1 MRMRRLS
8 ATLTVIAMACAG
20 SATALA
26 QSKDL
31 AGTWVLDADKS
42 GRKDGPPT
50 MVLTLTDKE
59 FTGRVGAATAPAFV
73 FKLDG
78 TETTQK
84 DGARTSAVWKGS
96 KLEATV
102 TSAQGARETI
112 TFSREGAWL
121 VMEGTNPEK
130 GAMKFFFKKDPGKL

>member
-1 MRMRRLS
+1 MKRLI
-8 ATLTVIAMACAG
+8 ATLAVIAIACAG

-31 AGTWVLDADKS
+31 GGTWVLDAEKS

-50 MVLTLTDKE
+50 VILTLTEKE
-59 FTGRVGAATAPAFV
+59 FTGRIGAATAPAFV

-84 DGARTSAVWKGS
+84 DGAKTSAAWKGS
-96 KLEATV
+96 KIAATV

-112 TFSREGAWL
+112 TFSRDGAWL
-121 VMEGTNPEK
+121 VMEGTNPER
-130 GAMKFFFKKDPGKL
+130 GTMKFFFKKDPGKL

>member
-1 MRMRRLS
+1 MNTRRLIV
-8 ATLTVIAMACAG
+8 TLAAIVITWAG
-20 SATALA
+20 GAPMFA

-31 AGTWVLDADKS
+31 GGAWVLDADKS
-42 GRKDGPPT
+42 GRKDGPQNL
-50 MVLTLTDKE
+50 VLTLTEKE
-59 FTGRVGAATAPAFV
+59 FTGRLGASTAPAFV

-84 DGARTSAVWKGS
+84 DGAKTSAVWKGN
-96 KLEATV
+96 KLQATV

-112 TFSREGAWL
+112 TFFREGAWL
-121 VMEGTNPEK
+121 VMEGENPEH

>member
-1 MRMRRLS
+1 MTMKRFVALV
-8 ATLTVIAMACAG
+8 VIAIGWAG
-20 SATALA
+20 AATTFA

-31 AGTWVLDADKS
+31 AGTWVLDVDKS
-42 GRKDGPPT
+42 GRKDGPQT
-50 MVLTLTDKE
+50 VVLTLTEKE
-59 FTGRVGAATAPAFV
+59 FTGRVGAPTAPAFV

-84 DGARTSAVWKGS
+84 DGAKTSAIWKGN
-96 KLEATV
+96 KIEATV

-112 TFSREGAWL
+112 TFFREGAWL
-121 VMEGTNPEK
+121 VMEGMNPER

>member
-1 MRMRRLS
+1 MKRFMVTMM
-8 ATLTVIAMACAG
+8 AIAFVCAG
-20 SATALA
+20 TATTLA

-31 AGTWVLDADKS
+31 GGTWVLDAGKS
-42 GRKDGPPT
+42 GRTDGPQKV
-50 MVLTLTDKE
+50 VLTLTEKE
-59 FTGRVGAATAPAFV
+59 FTGRVGGENAPAFV

-84 DGARTSAVWKGS
+84 DGAKASAVWKGN

-102 TSAQGARETI
+102 TSAKGARETL

-121 VMEGTNPEK
+121 VMEGVSPEQ
-130 GAMKFFFKKDPGKL
+130 GPMKFFFKKDTGKL

>member
-1 MRMRRLS
+1 MKKRLVV
-8 ATLTVIAMACAG
+8 ALAVIAFAGTGMA
-20 SATALA
+20 TVFA

-31 AGTWVLDADKS
+31 GGTWVLDVDKS
-42 GRKDGPPT
+42 GRKDGPQT
-50 MVLTLTDKE
+50 IVLTLTEKE
-59 FTGRVGAATAPAFV
+59 LTGRVGSATAPAFV

-84 DGARTSAVWKGS
+84 DGAKTSAAWKGS

-102 TSAQGARETI
+102 TSAQGAHETI
-112 TFSREGAWL
+112 TFSRDGAWL
-121 VMEGTNPEK
+121 VMEGVNPEK